1 MTHSS
6 ILPLAKSDIEEIRA
20 RLVAGQSVRSELPG
34 DGMIYVDRPLP
45 FLCVYREPPHNDVGT
60 RALVQGEA
68 SYLVVPNTAPNK
80 DISPLVKTIVKCLH
94 ERFHGFLVVEIWSS
108 ADSEVQA
115 AFAES
120 DLEPTE
126 LRPNFSIVARGPNAP
141 MRTIE
146 TLRRQLERVTYL
158 KQRSTVAVDTSPD
171 TFAGS
176 LTTLLTSDSLRQWG
190 CEVVG
195 LCVRPIYRNPLTGE
209 LYPAVLRSLKRSIGR
224 ALKQAFFTFSKT
236 HTNTTPEHFY
246 SLGRRTIFKS
256 VKLID
261 RRLNDISKSFSFLLQ
276 VTPVNAEAA
285 WNEFQRGRFESEP
298 RFYYRPLEVDPN
310 DLKRQ
315 LFSIPTG
322 SIEDPTLGELFHQR
336 QDELDRKITMLCDIG
351 TKRFVLG
358 SRQVYGEISTDLLNL
373 AHSLLE
379 RISPRS
385 REGRGEVEITAAEFA
400 LRAKQEI
407 EYYRTQLPEFTAE
420 AIIRD
425 DMYSGLMCSDG
436 HLLIGCDTRIPQGR
450 VEALLQHEIGTH
462 LLTYYNGLVEPF
474 QLLHTGLA
482 GYDSLQEGIAVL
494 TEYLVGGL
502 SKPRLRL
509 LAARVVAV
517 QMLLSGAD
525 FVETFRTLT
534 KKFGFRR
541 RTAYTITMRIFRG
554 GGFTK
559 DAVYLRGLVEILD
572 YLGEGGKLDPLFVG
586 KIASEHIRFIRE
598 LLHRQMI
605 EPPALLPRYLYMPGV
620 QERLSKLGAGM
631 TVLELIKGKSK

>member
-1 MTHSS
+1 MTL
-6 ILPLAKSDIEEIRA
+6 LPLLSLSNGAIEDIRA
-20 RLVAGQSVRSELPG
+20 RLMAGQSVRSELPG
-34 DGMIYVDRPLP
+34 DGMIYIDRPLP
-45 FLCVYREPPHNDVGT
+45 FICVYRQPLHTDLGT

-68 SYLVVPNTAPNK
+68 SYLVVPHATSK
-80 DISPLVKTIVKCLH
+80 EEISPLVEAVVTSLRQ
-94 ERFHGFLVVEIWSS
+94 RFNGFLIVEIWSS

-115 AFAES
+115 AIAES
-120 DLEPTE
+120 DMEPTE
-126 LRPNFSIVARGPNAP
+126 LRPSFSIVARGLNTP

-158 KQRSTVAVDTSPD
+158 KQNSTVTVNTSPD
-171 TFAGS
+171 ASEGS
-176 LTTLLTSDSLRQWG
+176 LTSLLTSNSLRQWG
-190 CEVVG
+190 SEVVG
-195 LCVRPIYRNPLTGE
+195 LSVRPIYRNPQTGE
-209 LYPAVLRSLKRSIGR
+209 LYPVVLRSLNRTVGR

-256 VKLID
+256 VKMID

-285 WNEFQRGRFESEP
+285 WEDFQRGQFEREP
-298 RFYYRPLEVDPN
+298 RYYYRPLEIDATE
-310 DLKRQ
+310 LKRR

-336 QDELDRKITMLCDIG
+336 QDEIDRKITMLCDIG

-358 SRQVYGEISTDLLNL
+358 SQQVYGEISEDLLNL
-373 AHSLLE
+373 ARCLLE
-379 RISPRS
+379 CISPS
-385 REGRGEVEITAAEFA
+385 SQEDKGQQDLDAVSFAE
-400 LRAKQEI
+400 RAKQEI
-407 EYYRTQLPEFTAE
+407 EYYRAQLPEFKAQ

-436 HLLIGCDTRIPQGR
+436 HLLIGRETRIPSNR
-450 VEALLQHEIGTH
+450 VDALIQHEIGTH
-462 LLTYYNGLVEPF
+462 LLTYYNGLVGPF

-494 TEYLVGGL
+494 AEYLVGGL

-517 QMLLSGAD
+517 QMLLSGAS
-525 FVETFRTLT
+525 FVDTFRSLT
-534 KKFGFRR
+534 EEFGFGQ
-541 RTAYTITMRIFRG
+541 RTAYTITMRIYRG

-572 YLGEGGKLDPLFVG
+572 YLGDGGKLDPLFVG

-598 LLHRQMI
+598 LLHRKMI
-605 EPPALLPRYLYMPGV
+605 DPPALLPRYLQVPGV
-620 QERLSKLGAGM
+620 QERLLKLS
-631 TVLELIKGKSK
+631 EGKSVLDLIMR